1 MLQALWHWVIDPFQ
15 YQFMV
20 KALGVGVLV
29 GVVCA
34 VLSCFVTLK
43 GWSLMGDA
51 VSHSV
56 LPGVVLAY
64 LVGLPFGIGAFIF
77 GLGSVLVIGWV
88 SANTR
93 LRADAVIGIVFTAF
107 FGFGLILVSKLPSM
121 AEWINATFGYLPP
134 LLSVKSILFGN
145 VLGIADADIVQTA
158 IAGGITLA
166 LVLVF
171 RKDLL
176 LFCFDPNHARAIG
189 LNTGRLSFMLLAL
202 LALTIVAAL
211 QTIGIVLVVAML
223 VTPGAIA
230 YMLTNRF
237 DRMLLLA
244 VVASV
249 TSCVVGI
256 YASYYLNAS
265 TGGCIVFAQAML
277 FLVVLILAPQR
288 GLLAQAWNKRAQ
300 RNAAQS
306 LTPPPPLPERERG
319 SQKASS

>member
-1 MLQALWHWVIDPFQ
+1 MFEIVWHWIADPFQ
-15 YQFMV
+15 FNFMI
-20 KALGVGVLV
+20 KALGVGILV

-51 VSHSV
+51 VSHAV

-64 LVGLPFGIGAFIF
+64 LIGLPFGIGGFVF
-77 GLGSVLVIGWV
+77 GLLAVLVIGWV
-88 SANTR
+88 SDNTR

-107 FGFGLILVSKLPSM
+107 FGVGLILLSKIPTM
-121 AEWINATFGYLPP
+121 GDWVYATFGYRAR
-134 LLSVKSILFGN
+134 LLSVNSIMFGN
-145 VLGIADADIVQTA
+145 VLGIRNADIVQTA

-171 RKDLL
+171 RRDLL

-189 LNTGRLSFMLLAL
+189 LNTRLLNFMLLAL
-202 LALTIVAAL
+202 LALTIVTAL

-230 YMLTNRF
+230 YMLTDRF

-244 VVASV
+244 ATTSVV
-249 TSCVVGI
+249 SCIGGI
-256 YASYYLNAS
+256 YASYYWSAS
-265 TGGCIVFAQAML
+265 TGGCIVFIQSL
-277 FLVVLILAPQR
+277 VFLVVLAFAPRQGYITRWLGRRTRAQAPQ
-288 GLLAQAWNKRAQ
+288 Q
-300 RNAAQS
+300 QS
-306 LTPPPPLPERERG
+306 ALKG
-319 SQKASS
+319 ASEAH

>member
-1 MLQALWHWVIDPFQ
+1 MLQALWSWVIDPFQ

-64 LVGLPFGIGAFIF
+64 LVGLPFGIGAFVF
-77 GLGSVLVIGWV
+77 GLGSVLVISWV

-121 AEWINATFGYLPP
+121 AEWMNATFGYLPP

-189 LNTGRLSFMLLAL
+189 LNTGLLSFMLLSL

-244 VVASV
+244 VTASV

-265 TGGCIVFAQAML
+265 TGGCIVFVQALL
-277 FLVVLILAPQR
+277 FLVVLALAPQR

-306 LTPPPPLPERERG
+306 LPPQLPLPERERG

>member
-1 MLQALWHWVIDPFQ
+1 MLQALWSWVIDPFQ

-64 LVGLPFGIGAFIF
+64 LVGLPFGIGAFVF
-77 GLGSVLVIGWV
+77 GLGSVLVISWV

-121 AEWINATFGYLPP
+121 AEWMNATFGYLPP

-189 LNTGRLSFMLLAL
+189 LNTGLLSFMLLSL

-244 VVASV
+244 VTASV

-265 TGGCIVFAQAML
+265 TGGCIVFVQALL
-277 FLVVLILAPQR
+277 FLVVLALAPQR

-306 LTPPPPLPERERG
+306 FPPQLPLPERERG

>member
-1 MLQALWHWVIDPFQ
+1 MLQALWSWVIDRFQ

-64 LVGLPFGIGAFIF
+64 LVGLPFGIGAFVF
-77 GLGSVLVIGWV
+77 GLGSVLVISWV

-121 AEWINATFGYLPP
+121 AEWMNATFGYLPP

-189 LNTGRLSFMLLAL
+189 LNTGLLSFMLLSL

-211 QTIGIVLVVAML
+211 QTR
-223 VTPGAIA
+223 T
-230 YMLTNRF
+230 
-237 DRMLLLA
+237 
-244 VVASV
+244 
-249 TSCVVGI
+249 
-256 YASYYLNAS
+256 NAS
-265 TGGCIVFAQAML
+265 FRQSGEAKGLRTIGGA
-277 FLVVLILAPQR
+277 
-288 GLLAQAWNKRAQ
+288 
-300 RNAAQS
+300 
-306 LTPPPPLPERERG
+306 
-319 SQKASS
+319 

>member
-1 MLQALWHWVIDPFQ
+1 MLQALWYWVIDPFQ

-64 LVGLPFGIGAFIF
+64 LVGLPFGIGAFVF

-121 AEWINATFGYLPP
+121 AEWVNATFGYLPP

-189 LNTGRLSFMLLAL
+189 LNTGRLSFMLLSL

-306 LTPPPPLPERERG
+306 LIPQLPLPERERG